1 MNIDKSQDRSEIL
14 ATRLRQARELAGL
27 SQGQVAKLL
36 SMHRPTISQIEA
48 GQRKV
53 SAEELLRFS
62 DLYDASPDY
71 LLGRTPTTLEADDPR
86 VRFAAR
92 ELNKL
97 KPEALEG
104 LLKII
109 ASFQEPSSG
118 NKDSK

>member
-1 MNIDKSQDRSEIL
+1 MNADKSRERADTL
-14 ATRLRQARELAGL
+14 ASHLRQARELAGL
-27 SQGQVAKLL
+27 SQGQAAKLMN
-36 SMHRPTISQIEA
+36 MHRPTISQIEA

-53 SAEELLRFS
+53 SAEELSRFS

-109 ASFQEPSSG
+109 ATFQEPSG
-118 NKDSK
+118 GDKGSK